1 MKKTFALFVA
11 LIMLVLPIT
20 LCLTSCSGGIDT
32 DKAKEHIISFLTE
45 VREGNF
51 DGAKE
56 HLHPS
61 FNDDIEKYFNAVESA
76 YRVDFQSGI
85 TVLRNTNIHISMYD
99 SRYNGSGYELTM
111 DIEVSGDELEITVV
125 VVENDIGYG
134 VYYIEID
141 D

>member
-1 MKKTFALFVA
+1 MKKFAVLLMA
-11 LIMLVLPIT
+11 LMMLLLPVT
-20 LCLTSCSGGIDT
+20 LCFTSCSGGIDT

-45 VREGNF
+45 VREGDF

-85 TVLRNTNIHISMYD
+85 TVLRNTNIFGLAESW
-99 SRYNGSGYELTM
+99 ELR
-111 DIEVSGDELEITVV
+111 SSFSA
-125 VVENDIGYG
+125 N
-134 VYYIEID
+134 
-141 D
+141 